1 MAEQQDRDAVVV
13 ATGIAQGGYIRTGD
27 LLRAGFV
34 RRSREQYERGGV
46 LARVSRGLSLVVDLE
61 RPDVWDDRLRRACAR
76 VGGDVIVARETAAR
90 LHGIVGGPTLAAI
103 SLIIAANRRDPRLP
117 GVDVK
122 RCDVA
127 PDDIGTLDGLAVTRP
142 LRTVVDCARYSN
154 RLTAVC
160 LLESA
165 ARQDLVSL
173 GDVARRLDDLHR
185 APYVQHAKERFELV
199 DVRSESPL
207 ETAVRL
213 PLLDAGLPYPE
224 QLPFLCSGIAGR
236 IDIAYP
242 VELLGGRPG
251 GRYVGLA
258 IEADGREPHLQAETF
273 HHDRARQTALEE
285 AGWLVRRFTDH
296 SLRSGPRYVVE
307 RTRRAIATVVS

>member
-1 MAEQQDRDAVVV
+1 MVEQQDRDAAVV
-13 ATGIAQGGYIRTGD
+13 AIGIARGGYVRTAD
-27 LLRAGFV
+27 LLGAGFV
-34 RRSREQYERGGV
+34 RRSRELYERGGV
-46 LARVSRGLSLVVDLE
+46 LTRVARGLYLVVDLE
-61 RPDVWDDRLRRACAR
+61 RPDVSDDRLRRACAR
-76 VGGDVIVARETAAR
+76 AGGDVVVGRETAAR
-90 LHGIVGGPTLAAI
+90 LHGIVGGPTFAPI
-103 SLIIAANRRDPRLP
+103 SLIVAAGRRDPKLP

-122 RCDVA
+122 RCDIP
-127 PDDIGTLDGLAVTRP
+127 PDDVQTLDDLAVTTP
-142 LRTVVDCARYSN
+142 LRTVVDCARYSD

-165 ARQDLVSL
+165 ARQDLVML
-173 GDVARRLDDLHR
+173 GEVSRRLGHLRR
-185 APYVQHAKERFELV
+185 APYVRRAKERLDLA

-213 PLLDAGLPYPE
+213 PLLDARLP
-224 QLPFLCSGIAGR
+224 LPFLCGGIAGR

-242 VELLGGRPG
+242 VELLGGRLG

-258 IEADGREPHLQAETF
+258 IEADGREPHIQAETF

-296 SLRSGPRYVVE
+296 SLRAGPSYVVE
-307 RTRRAIATVVS
+307 TTRRAIATVVT